1 MSKSTKIPKQE
12 ESALSIMANT
22 LVEILDGRQ
31 IYKRPVM
38 SLAKSF
44 GVTAGFIRRHT
55 EQINAYM
62 LYSQAREIYETA
74 TERNLPLNV
83 LLYEAVV
90 YYREHAPRSRPATS
104 LKEYITNQL
113 QMDTAAKP
121 E

>member
-1 MSKSTKIPKQE
+1 MTKTKPVAETAI
-12 ESALSIMANT
+12 SVMANT
-22 LVEILDGRQ
+22 LVNILDGRQ
-31 IYKRPVM
+31 VYKRPVQ

-55 EQINAYM
+55 EQIAVYL

-74 TERNLPLNV
+74 TERSMPLNI
-83 LLYEAVV
+83 LIYEAVV

-104 LKEYITNQL
+104 LKEYIMNKL
-113 QMDTAAKP
+113 QMETAAKP